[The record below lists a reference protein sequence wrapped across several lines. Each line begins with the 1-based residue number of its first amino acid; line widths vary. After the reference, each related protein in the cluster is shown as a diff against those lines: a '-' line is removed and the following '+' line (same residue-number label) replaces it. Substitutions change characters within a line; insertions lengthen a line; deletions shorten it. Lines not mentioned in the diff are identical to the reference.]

1 MDQPSLT
8 NLLVLGSCNAI
19 LFLSQQQSQVNNKI
33 KPHMFHGSWLILVWL
48 MAWTGWDV
56 RHIYRIVVRRERVC
70 VCVCLATV
78 ITIIKGSSLF
88 GP

>member
-1 MDQPSLT
+1 MYVCNYVGGLLNHVLCLDQPSLT

-56 RHIYRIVVRRERVC
+56 M
-70 VCVCLATV
+70 
-78 ITIIKGSSLF
+78 
-88 GP
+88 